1 MAGGLWSRKFDRV
14 NGEDRICKEC
24 GSAFHAVKPIWRCK
38 PCLNIK
44 QRVIEEKKRANYD
57 KKALYPF
64 DNYTNAAG
72 NRFCSIRTALSRA
85 WKEYRKT
92 GDKSV
97 IFAHYE
103 KQLREAEQLGILTWI
118 YDRRDAETARENS
131 IKSVKLIR
139 QDYPDTRGWYEE

>member
-1 MAGGLWSRKFDRV
+1 MAGLWSRKFDRV
-14 NGEDRICKEC
+14 NGEDRVCKICGE
-24 GSAFHAVKPIWRCK
+24 GFHAVKPSWRCK
-38 PCLNIK
+38 PCINKAQKI
-44 QRVIEEKKRANYD
+44 IEEKKRANYD